1 MAQRS
6 KLRTTLLFGNCF
18 YWTLAIISA
27 ALKCT
32 SKRLG
37 EKNSQKSSLSQQG
50 DTECILMMMWLQQVT
65 RRKCSNLCGAFF
77 HSSYDLKAIFNWMH
91 FQMKP
96 LLPVGAFF
104 QLHLVHK
111 LDIMNLANQ
120 YSERSV
126 FRGDTSA
133 LQQVKDTSTNRV

>member
-1 MAQRS
+1 
-6 KLRTTLLFGNCF
+6 
-18 YWTLAIISA
+18 
-27 ALKCT
+27 
-32 SKRLG
+32 
-37 EKNSQKSSLSQQG
+37 
-50 DTECILMMMWLQQVT
+50 
-65 RRKCSNLCGAFF
+65 
-77 HSSYDLKAIFNWMH
+77 
-91 FQMKP
+91 MKP